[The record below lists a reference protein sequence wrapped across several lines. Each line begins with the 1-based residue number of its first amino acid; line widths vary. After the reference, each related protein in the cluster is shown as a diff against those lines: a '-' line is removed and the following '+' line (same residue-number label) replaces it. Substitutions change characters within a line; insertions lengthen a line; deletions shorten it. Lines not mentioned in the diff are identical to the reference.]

1 MGGIITQSET
11 ETTQFVFRLSPHQGK
26 DGTTQPS
33 GTPYTGDMI
42 RILIIEEH
50 DLVRQALETRLS
62 AAGEL
67 EVLPSV
73 GDYTQAV
80 QQAQE
85 QRPDVILMETK
96 TLDGMETLSA
106 LCKAIPWAA
115 LIVLT
120 SYTDSREEE
129 VVLEMGACAYLLKSL
144 ETEALVAQ
152 IQASAPAVPG
162 GVLRS
167 PTVQRTSESALHL

>member
-26 DGTTQPS
+26 DGTTHLPV
-33 GTPYTGDMI
+33 TPYTGGMI

-50 DLVRQALETRLS
+50 DLVRQALETRLN

-67 EVLPSV
+67 KVLSSV
-73 GDYTQAV
+73 GDYAQAV

-96 TLDGMETLSA
+96 TPAGMETLNA
-106 LCKAIPWAA
+106 LCKAAPWAS

-129 VVLEMGACAYLLKSL
+129 VVMEMGACAYLLKSL

-152 IQASAPAVPG
+152 IQASAPFVPSG
-162 GVLRS
+162 G
-167 PTVQRTSESALHL
+167 ALNHMVSQP